1 MVRQEAET
9 LNPASSRGPSA
20 YHHFLGL
27 PAPHESFR
35 RITCTLSAR
44 AQHILFSKHTQQDLE
59 RHYQDYQDMSDNS
72 KDTVKSPSATASVPR
87 RAIPETMYDRVKHL
101 PEYKAWV
108 AGGGLARF
116 ANEQDLE
123 TDFVDHIFRTSP
135 QVQIAYDRILRT
147 MPSLLQE
154 MTRDMRPEPTTYSQ
168 ATALQA
174 INDYEQG
181 SSSAAISE
189 DDDDSAE
196 KTSNPENT
204 SEKEPASKQT
214 NDVVS
219 RKTRQP

>member
-1 MVRQEAET
+1 
-9 LNPASSRGPSA
+9 
-20 YHHFLGL
+20 
-27 PAPHESFR
+27 
-35 RITCTLSAR
+35 
-44 AQHILFSKHTQQDLE
+44 
-59 RHYQDYQDMSDNS
+59 
-72 KDTVKSPSATASVPR
+72 
-87 RAIPETMYDRVKHL
+87 MYDRVKHL

-116 ANEQDLE
+116 ANEQNLE

-154 MTRDMRPEPTTYSQ
+154 MTRDMRPEPTTHSQ

-181 SSSAAISE
+181 SGSAAISE

-204 SEKEPASKQT
+204 SEKEPASKQAS
-214 NDVVS
+214 NAMQES
-219 RKTRQP
+219 AQPSMEQPDKESFHPGGR

>member
-1 MVRQEAET
+1 
-9 LNPASSRGPSA
+9 
-20 YHHFLGL
+20 
-27 PAPHESFR
+27 
-35 RITCTLSAR
+35 
-44 AQHILFSKHTQQDLE
+44 
-59 RHYQDYQDMSDNS
+59 MSDNS

-154 MTRDMRPEPTTYSQ
+154 MTRDMRPEPPSYSQ

-174 INDYEQG
+174 MNEHDQD
-181 SSSAAISE
+181 SSSAATSE
-189 DDDDSAE
+189 DDDDSCE
-196 KTSNPENT
+196 KMSEQEDT
-204 SEKEPASKQT
+204 SEKEDANKQT
-214 NDVVS
+214 SDVVS
-219 RKTRQP
+219 RTTRQP

>member
-1 MVRQEAET
+1 
-9 LNPASSRGPSA
+9 
-20 YHHFLGL
+20 
-27 PAPHESFR
+27 
-35 RITCTLSAR
+35 
-44 AQHILFSKHTQQDLE
+44 
-59 RHYQDYQDMSDNS
+59 
-72 KDTVKSPSATASVPR
+72 
-87 RAIPETMYDRVKHL
+87 MYDRVKHL

-147 MPSLLQE
+147 MPSVLQE

-174 INDYEQG
+174 MHEYEQG
-181 SSSAAISE
+181 SSSAATSE
-189 DDDDSAE
+189 DDDDSGE

-214 NDVVS
+214 SDVMQES
-219 RKTRQP
+219 AQPSMEQPDKEGFRLGGG